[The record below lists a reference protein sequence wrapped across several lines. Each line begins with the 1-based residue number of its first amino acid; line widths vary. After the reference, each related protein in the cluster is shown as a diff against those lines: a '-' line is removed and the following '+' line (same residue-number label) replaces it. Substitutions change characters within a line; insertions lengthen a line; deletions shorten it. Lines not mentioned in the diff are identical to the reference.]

1 MRRRRKHTVSSTIHS
16 SRWVGLITRGSFVY
30 SAPNS
35 NTGHTQTCTHSQ
47 ELKEMFDSHQ
57 RQNEEWVERI
67 REENDTTRK
76 ELAEQRVGGP
86 YYSNITSLPLTG

>member
-1 MRRRRKHTVSSTIHS
+1 
-16 SRWVGLITRGSFVY
+16 
-30 SAPNS
+30 
-35 NTGHTQTCTHSQ
+35 
-47 ELKEMFDSHQ
+47 MFDSHQ